1 MIADIQELI
10 LPQCATLSSASCSM
24 ADMGEKTIAAQIKTE
39 NGISPDFSYD
49 WWLIF
54 KGEHYIHPLRT
65 PQGSRDQSTT
75 KTAFSLTFHH
85 WAQYQLKRWMF
96 FALPSVDS
104 GTAVPDKYV
113 ASVALNLGDFSTL
126 LGKILD
132 YYFDGQI
139 TVDLCSDWIYKKEPA
154 FVEISYSYIWDVLIK
169 LYETYAVRW
178 EIVRDPLTDPED
190 LGEIHY
196 IVKIGY
202 PSEELTHIF
211 KHGFEGGLMKIE
223 RQVQS
228 DEIRN
233 MLLGRG
239 GEKNLPYRYFKDVDP
254 QNPSFNADPDWIP
267 ELRNI
272 YFSELRPKTFR
283 DYVKGWKTNPRRQLT
298 EADGTPI
305 VPYSP
310 DPTVSPA
317 PISVEDYDE
326 AYARDNFAYR
336 LGHDDYKFN
345 PVEYVKDDISV
356 MRYGP
361 LLGGLENNGEI
372 YPTIQG
378 SGLDIAIDVEQ
389 IVSDDVAESAQS
401 DAKSSELPVKG
412 MTTTVTYVKKNDL
425 ATLSM
430 RGAPFTVGEGMTAIL
445 DLGQLTM
452 KGFTRKLVIGQRPSK
467 WPLVDVT
474 EYLVF
479 KKSTIR
485 VFRLNSDTDNP
496 DADDV
501 EVSSVGIAP
510 GDYYFTVDI
519 EIKNGYDGMVDI
531 TAGYEHPKLTSSNA
545 SASTRW
551 NNTFNVWIGNV
562 FASRPI
568 IAAKETPGQYAE
580 KIWRPILGDRLG
592 GEAKLVFSDG
602 WLAASED
609 YEFPITEIPQ
619 LDTSKEWESIAYDDN
634 DRPVIVRHKSYWR
647 LTVAKSDADLEST
660 GLFVPSTKR
669 QGKAGDHLYFIG
681 IDPPHQYTLNAEKK
695 VDDWKTDKLRD
706 ICDIRPSW
714 MVTTDRVRLNAD
726 YGEGNLAD
734 VIKPGCAVTLSDAIL
749 ILGLHEEKQYVQQVN
764 ITYREPTKDDAAL
777 NPDIEMILGNEYVTV
792 ANPVASLSGEISV
805 LQRQLG
811 SISNVEQIVR
821 AVGDKLYLRKD
832 GFPDRSMSPSE
843 FASLLTSLGFRSGIV
858 GGAGW
863 GFFKDD
869 NDNWVLEVD
878 RINVRHEMQ
887 VNNLVINQISAR
899 GGMIVESAAAIEVTR
914 VDHTAEG
921 YVCYF
926 DQKQGTVANLFH
938 VGDVAYCNRWTPEN
952 AELKFYKRRVI
963 GLADDSVTLA
973 DGRYGY
979 PMDDG
984 FLDTGVNGT
993 GIPSA
998 GDILVHFGSYTD
1010 KNRQY
1015 VKVRDVVGGGYERYI
1030 EGLDSVSADGTEYY
1044 FVGRQAGMYNNR
1056 PRWYI
1061 GDPNGYIE
1069 WENGQLT
1076 IKGELSVKSTVG
1088 GKPIDKYVG
1097 DKIDEADIALSLDL
1111 SNEVAGVPCD
1121 SSGTPLNAELPTS
1134 VVTVYKRGGVDDG
1147 WSFTAEFIRCQGT
1160 IKTESGKGMVALTS
1174 LSASGDTAE
1183 VVVTATKGNHT
1194 LMGKMSIYKVVPGAD
1209 GKTPKVYSIEV
1220 SAGSVVKTSTGVYN
1234 PESLVVTKYVTT
1246 GVSAREKTSLKILE
1260 RQFHSTDGSV
1270 KSEVISTDGGLQE
1283 ISVRVPQDCA
1293 AVVFL
1298 LYDNDGLTLLDLERI
1313 PVITDA
1319 SGLQIGGVNLLRDSE
1334 FKGSGYWTMR
1344 SAEID
1349 SQRRLNGHNSIKIS
1363 ASGLTEN
1370 KWYGIMQGKSENA
1383 DLNAS
1388 AAGRMMTLSCWA
1400 YVVSSAVLDAPARME
1415 LRLYKNDELVSS
1427 PAASIIPQADME
1439 WSRFSLTAIIPDDCD
1454 SVAAYLYIV
1463 RNGTIWIAE
1472 PQLEVGNVLTQWSAS
1487 PKDFDYIT
1495 AALQENSSTK
1505 GGLVLASLMK
1515 LGYTAIGGEYRF
1527 MSGINGIYNPANG
1540 ARGGL
1545 AVWAGGEQID
1555 PALSP
1560 TDPNRARAG
1569 IRHDGSAFFADNVVR
1584 IGDDRLELGKNLI
1597 IDDDGLSLVTDGG
1610 VNLEVRNATV
1620 GTGNA
1625 EISPIATI
1633 SVDKNNV
1640 AELAFYADFPP
1651 ETAGGL
1657 KPTSS
1662 AALVF
1667 TSDSPILM
1675 EKNITSTLPA
1685 GSVVKFSVSIKFK
1698 VHIPDQFSAADS
1710 SEMPRIKCRLL
1721 CDNQQYGEFYG
1732 RFVFNDKESTFN
1744 LSSYEAVLNVDFKTG
1759 IEGLYKI
1766 EVSYVNPRQVGSS
1779 VGGMNDVLYGAMD
1792 GYAYKTYVNR
1802 TVLGKDGFIS
1812 VWGDSVLFANG
1823 TRAIMRHGN
1832 FGIGVDGTGFRF
1844 TTDGENWKH
1853 WMPTET

>member
-1 MIADIQELI
+1 MIKDIQELI
-10 LPQCATLSSASCSM
+10 IPKNTTLSQASVIQRDM
-24 ADMGEKTIAAQIKTE
+24 AEKTITTKVKIPEGET
-39 NGISPDFSYD
+39 PDFSYD
-49 WWLIF
+49 WWLIYE
-54 KGEHYIHPLRT
+54 GEHYIHPLRL
-65 PQGSRDQSTT
+65 PQGLRDEATPKSQ
-75 KTAFSLTFHH
+75 FDLTFQH
-85 WAQYQLKRWMF
+85 WAVWQLKRWMVF
-96 FALPSVDS
+96 SVPPNES
-104 GTAVPDKYV
+104 GTATPDKYITPL
-113 ASVALNLGDFSTL
+113 SLNLGEFRDW
-126 LGKILD
+126 LGKVLD
-132 YYFDGQI
+132 YYFDGTI
-139 TVDLCSDWIYKKEPA
+139 TIDLCKDWVYKREPTTLS
-154 FVEISYSYIWDVLIK
+154 ISYSYIWNVLIE
-169 LYETYAVRW
+169 LYKSYGVRW
-178 EIVRDPLTDPED
+178 EIIRDPDTDPED

-196 IVKIGY
+196 IIRVGY
-202 PSEELTHIF
+202 PATELTHMF
-211 KHGFEGGLMKIE
+211 EKGFAGGLLKVE

-254 QNPSFNADPDWIP
+254 QNPSFAADPDWIP

-283 DYVKGWKTNPRRQLT
+283 DYIKGWKTNPRRQLT
-298 EADGTPI
+298 ESDGTPI
-305 VPYSP
+305 TPYPHDESV
-310 DPTVSPA
+310 T
-317 PISVEDYDE
+317 PIAVEPYDE
-326 AYARDNFAYR
+326 EYGNKNFAYR
-336 LGHDDYKFN
+336 LGHTDTRFD
-345 PVEYVKDDISV
+345 PVEYVKDDGSIE
-356 MRYGP
+356 RYGP
-361 LLGGLENNGEI
+361 LLGGLDNNGDI

-378 SGLDIAIDVEQ
+378 VEVKPYGRIDEAVEIEQ
-389 IVSDDVAESAQS
+389 IKSDDVPEAVEDAAKTS
-401 DAKSSELPVKG
+401 DLPIGGVVG
-412 MTTTVTYVKKNDL
+412 TQTCVEKNAVAVISL
-425 ATLSM
+425 
-430 RGAPFTVGEGMTAIL
+430 RGAFSVEEGQTADL

-452 KGFTRKLVIGQRPSK
+452 KGLSRDLKSLVRPSEA
-467 WPLVDVT
+467 PIIDVT
-474 EYLVF
+474 SSLVF
-479 KKSTIR
+479 QKSTIR
-485 VFRLNSDTDNP
+485 VFRPNPDTLNP
-496 DADDV
+496 DAPDT
-501 EVSSVGIAP
+501 EVSSIGLTK
-510 GDYYFTVDI
+510 GDYYFTVEI
-519 EIKNGYDGMVDI
+519 QIKNSYSFTADI
-531 TAGYEHPKLTSSNA
+531 TAGYEHPMLTSGA
-545 SASTRW
+545 ATKRW
-551 NNTFNVWIGNV
+551 TNTFNIWIKNIWG
-562 FASRPI
+562 SKPI
-568 IAAKETPGQYAE
+568 VAAKETPSQYAE
-580 KIWRPILGDRLG
+580 RIWRPILGDRLG
-592 GEAKLVFSDG
+592 GEAKVVFSDG
-602 WLAASED
+602 PLSTSED
-609 YEFPITEIPQ
+609 YEFVITEIPT
-619 LDTSKEWESIAYDDN
+619 LDTSKTFTREEDN
-634 DRPVIVRHKSYWR
+634 TTERIYHSYWR
-647 LTVAKSDADLEST
+647 LTLAKNDADLEST
-660 GLFVPSTKR
+660 GLYVPSTLR
-669 QGKAGDHLYFIG
+669 QGEAGNHFFFTG
-681 IDPPHQYTLNAEKK
+681 IDSPHEYVLWAEKK
-695 VDDWKTDKLRD
+695 IDEWKIDQLRKVAE
-706 ICDIRPSW
+706 IEPVWVITP
-714 MVTTDRVRLNAD
+714 DRVRLSNGGKPSA
-726 YGEGNLAD
+726 L
-734 VIKPGCAVTLSDAIL
+734 IKSLRPGCSITLYDDRL
-749 ILGLHEEKQYVQQVN
+749 IGGSHQQQLYIQSLT
-764 ITYREPTKDDAAL
+764 ITYREPSSDDAAL
-777 NPDIEMILGNEYVTV
+777 NPDVEIVLGNEYTTS
-792 ANPVASLSGEISV
+792 ANPVSLLQGEVSAIT
-805 LQRQLG
+805 RQLG

-832 GFPDRSMSPSE
+832 GIPDRSMSPTE

-858 GGAGW
+858 GGRGW
-863 GFFKDD
+863 GFYKDE
-869 NDNWVLEVD
+869 NDNWVLETD
-878 RINVRHEMQ
+878 RLNVRQDMR
-887 VNNLVINQISAR
+887 VNNLVINQITAS
-899 GGMIVESAAAIEVTR
+899 GGVVVESAAAMEITR
-914 VDHTAEG
+914 VNNTPEG
-921 YVCYF
+921 FVCYF
-926 DQKQGTVANLFH
+926 DQKDGSVANLFRE
-938 VGDVAYCNRWTPEN
+938 GDVAYCNRMTPGN
-952 AELKFYKRRVI
+952 GDLKFYKRRVVAVAE
-963 GLADDSVTLA
+963 GSVTLA
-973 DGRYGY
+973 NGTLYYPEADGSFGA
-979 PMDDG
+979 
-984 FLDTGVNGT
+984 GVNGSGT
-993 GIPSA
+993 PSE
-998 GDILVHFGSYTD
+998 GDVIVQYGSYTD
-1010 KNRQY
+1010 SNRRF
-1015 VKVRDVVGGGYERYI
+1015 VIVRDVVGGGYERYI
-1030 EGLDSVSADGTEYY
+1030 EELDSVDSTGTEYY
-1044 FVGRQAGMYNNR
+1044 FVGRQADMYNGR
-1056 PRWYI
+1056 PRFYI
-1061 GDPNGYIE
+1061 GDKDGFIE
-1069 WENGQLT
+1069 WKNGKLT
-1076 IKGELSVKSTVG
+1076 IKGELSVQSTVE
-1088 GKPIDKYVG
+1088 GKTIDEYVG

-1183 VVVTATKGNHT
+1183 VIVTATKGNHT

-1732 RFVFNDKESTFN
+1732 RFVFNDKESTFY

-1832 FGIGVDGTGFRF
+1832 FGFGVDNNGFCF